1 MHKSSSNLT
10 YRFSSVDLTK
20 RSNSHLEDISQHA
33 TRRMAIMNE
42 AEEQERK
49 IVHEFCHLLEKSK
62 QLFNGLRDLP
72 QYGHKQWQAY
82 FGRTFDVYTKL
93 WKFQQQHRQVLDSK
107 YALKRWQIGEIASK
121 IGQLYYHYYLRTSET
136 NYLNETFSFYAAIRA
151 RGYYNKASKE
161 ERSDLMV
168 KKLRYYARFIVVCL
182 LLKKMKLVKELV
194 RELAKQIDDYTSTYE
209 PEDQLEWSLVL
220 GEIKSFIEADNLVN
234 ITDVNSAPVV
244 LSHRLNPLNSPP
256 VEKLPTNHLTLQEIL
271 IVGNCCDQVKFSEL
285 TLDMFRMLQTV
296 EREPQEEATQMF
308 DSTPTPGRIPF
319 PPDNGD
325 QRPAKRENPHKYL
338 LYKPN
343 ISQLIV
349 FLSSGFKELPPN
361 GVLLLYMSAD
371 GCFTNVKHPDDGYD
385 YGGIATNSKREPDHI
400 NKRNVQ
406 LKDIHCLY
414 PGDLYPLTRKP
425 LFVIVDSD
433 NSHAFQYIPRYFG
446 QPVLVLMSPEDIP
459 PSFHD
464 QQHKGNLFT
473 LFLHS
478 PLTAICFIC
487 NITEIPHTLWEK
499 SQSHVDRFMSEASRL
514 LVKCRNIDPAFL
526 QFYGDDFLRL
536 LILRFIFCRV
546 VLRLHR
552 LFMNNNFSPRSHPPL
567 SEPEILE
574 QPSLKKV
581 IIELVSVLDVRNM
594 FNEIE
599 ETD

>member
-1 MHKSSSNLT
+1 MFLN
-10 YRFSSVDLTK
+10 
-20 RSNSHLEDISQHA
+20 
-33 TRRMAIMNE
+33 
-42 AEEQERK
+42 
-49 IVHEFCHLLEKSK
+49 
-62 QLFNGLRDLP
+62 
-72 QYGHKQWQAY
+72 
-82 FGRTFDVYTKL
+82 
-93 WKFQQQHRQVLDSK
+93 
-107 YALKRWQIGEIASK
+107 
-121 IGQLYYHYYLRTSET
+121 LRTSET

-151 RGYYNKASKE
+151 RGYYSKASKE

-194 RELAKQIDDYTSTYE
+194 RRLANVFGVSDDRLPIFKPTTFLDHLRYASAKLDLVLPICKHNSLLVELKSAVLAIIHERYPDQDWLHIFTDGSATAFFGRAGSGAFSNSFNHKELLSACATSALYWTARRLMSERTLAGELAKQIDDYTSTYE

-271 IVGNCCDQVKFSEL
+271 IMGNCCDQVKFSEL

-296 EREPQEEATQMF
+296 EREPQEEATQLF

-400 NKRNVQ
+400 SKRNVQ

-459 PSFHD
+459 QSFHD

-478 PLTAICFIC
+478 PLTAVCFIC

-514 LVKCRNIDPAFL
+514 L
-526 QFYGDDFLRL
+526 
-536 LILRFIFCRV
+536 
-546 VLRLHR
+546 
-552 LFMNNNFSPRSHPPL
+552 NNNFSPRSHPPL

-581 IIELVSVLDVRNM
+581 ILELVSLLDVRNM
-594 FNEIE
+594 FSEAE